1 MTTGMFNFNL
11 FVMKKFKIDENPK
24 QIIVNFKESRVS
36 DMSAIDVLNTITKK
50 YSDAGKTVHLQNLS
64 ADCVRLLNKAE
75 AVIEVNIIKDPEYLV
90 AID

>member
-1 MTTGMFNFNL
+1 MAFSE
-11 FVMKKFKIDENPK
+11 KFKIDEDPK
-24 QIIVNFKESRVS
+24 QIIINFKESRVS

-90 AID
+90 AIDQ